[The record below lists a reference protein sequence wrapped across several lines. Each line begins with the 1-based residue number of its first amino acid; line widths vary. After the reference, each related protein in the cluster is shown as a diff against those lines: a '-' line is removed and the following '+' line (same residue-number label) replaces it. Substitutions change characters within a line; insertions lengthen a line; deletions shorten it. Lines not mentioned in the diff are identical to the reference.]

1 MKKIILNN
9 RKETLSG
16 WLLNLPFIVYSI
28 VFFLIPLIWAIWLST
43 LNWNM
48 ISPNKTFVGI
58 QNFKNLFTDSSV
70 RAAFINSF
78 RYLVPIVILCFI
90 VALILALLVSS
101 LPDKIKGI
109 VAVLFFIPYLT
120 SGVATSVIVRFLFS
134 YNSSLNVFLRQ
145 RYNIDIDWFQNPHS
159 AFWIIVLIIVWKMSG
174 YYALFLLSAIESI
187 SPEVNEACALD
198 GSYGWHKLIHIT
210 LPIILPTLTTV
221 IVLAAGLSFGI
232 YTEPFLLTG
241 GGPNHATTTWLLEIY
256 KTSFTNFESGQGA
269 AIAIAN
275 AVQIF
280 VVIQLITVVMNKLN
294 KKFGC

>member
-120 SGVATSVIVRFLFS
+120 SGVC
-134 YNSSLNVFLRQ
+134 
-145 RYNIDIDWFQNPHS
+145 NICYRSIPFQ
-159 AFWIIVLIIVWKMSG
+159 L
-174 YYALFLLSAIESI
+174 
-187 SPEVNEACALD
+187 
-198 GSYGWHKLIHIT
+198 
-210 LPIILPTLTTV
+210 
-221 IVLAAGLSFGI
+221 
-232 YTEPFLLTG
+232 
-241 GGPNHATTTWLLEIY
+241 
-256 KTSFTNFESGQGA
+256 
-269 AIAIAN
+269 
-275 AVQIF
+275 
-280 VVIQLITVVMNKLN
+280 
-294 KKFGC
+294 